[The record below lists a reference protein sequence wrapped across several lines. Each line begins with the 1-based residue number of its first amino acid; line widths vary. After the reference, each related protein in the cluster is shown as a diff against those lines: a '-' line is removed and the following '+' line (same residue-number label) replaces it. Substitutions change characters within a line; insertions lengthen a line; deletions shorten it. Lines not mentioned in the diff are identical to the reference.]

1 MAVLNASGQ
10 QTRGGRGK
18 TLCRLWLVVSALL
31 LVSAVPLSAQSKE
44 YQIKAAF
51 LYNFSQFIEWPPTAF
66 GGAQEPIVLG
76 IIGEDPFGAYL
87 DELVRGEKVNNHPL
101 VVQRYA
107 SVDEI
112 KNCHVLFISR
122 SKSLPPGPLL
132 ESLKGRSTLTV
143 GDSDEAARAGV
154 MIRFFTDQNKIR
166 LRINV
171 EAAKAVNL
179 TISSKL
185 LKAAEIVSPG
195 KD

>member
-1 MAVLNASGQ
+1 MLS
-10 QTRGGRGK
+10 
-18 TLCRLWLVVSALL
+18 RLWLVIGAVLL
-31 LVSAVPLSAQSKE
+31 ISSLRLSAQSKE

-51 LYNFSQFIEWPPTAF
+51 LYNFSQFVEWPPSAL
-66 GGAQEPIVLG
+66 GGAHEPIILG

-87 DELVRGEKVNNHPL
+87 DELVRGEKVNHHPL

-107 SVDEI
+107 SADEI
-112 KNCHVLFISR
+112 KQCHVLFISR
-122 SKSLPPGPLL
+122 SKGPPPGPLL
-132 ESLKGRSTLTV
+132 ASLKGRSVLTV
-143 GDSDEAARAGV
+143 GDSDEVAKAGV
-154 MIRFFTDQNKIR
+154 MIRFLTDQNKIR

-185 LKAAEIVSPG
+185 LKAAEIVAPG